1 VATDPNALGYFGFGY
16 YKKNSQRLKALKVV
30 NPKGNPIAPSVAS
43 VQKELYQPLSR
54 PLFLYVNDKTLTQN
68 KAFRSFVTSYLRHAQ
83 SLVEKAD
90 YIPLP
95 PRTYRLVESKLY
107 RHILGTSFGGTIPVG
122 LTIGQVLERSFDQHK
137 KPSYR

>member
-1 VATDPNALGYFGFGY
+1 
-16 YKKNSQRLKALKVV
+16 
-30 NPKGNPIAPSVAS
+30 
-43 VQKELYQPLSR
+43 
-54 PLFLYVNDKTLTQN
+54 
-68 KAFRSFVTSYLRHAQ
+68 
-83 SLVEKAD
+83 VEKAD

-107 RHILGTSFGGTIPVG
+107 RHILGTSFGGNIPVG

>member
-1 VATDPNALGYFGFGY
+1 
-16 YKKNSQRLKALKVV
+16 
-30 NPKGNPIAPSVAS
+30 
-43 VQKELYQPLSR
+43 
-54 PLFLYVNDKTLTQN
+54 
-68 KAFRSFVTSYLRHAQ
+68 
-83 SLVEKAD
+83 VETAD